1 MVNMAAIAAG
11 SLLGLTLGK
20 RMRENYRAACMK
32 AGGLVLLLLGAQ
44 MGLQV
49 NNSVLVLLSLTF
61 GSLIGEI
68 IDINSA
74 MERFGQKVERRLA
87 KEEGGFSQAFVYATL
102 LFCTGPMSIMGAI
115 QGGLVGDHSILIT
128 KAVLDGIFALV
139 LTVTMGVGVIGS
151 AITTGLYQG
160 IFVLGAGLAEKYMTD
175 IMITEMTA
183 TGGLLIMAIGFTLL
197 EIKEFKTANMLP
209 SLLLALVLAA
219 VWV

>member
-1 MVNMAAIAAG
+1 MAAIAAG

-87 KEEGGFSQAFVYATL
+87 KEEGGFGQAFVYATL

>member
-1 MVNMAAIAAG
+1 M
-11 SLLGLTLGK
+11 
-20 RMRENYRAACMK
+20 
-32 AGGLVLLLLGAQ
+32 LLLLGAQ

-102 LFCTGPMSIMGAI
+102 LFCTGPMSVMGAI

>member
-1 MVNMAAIAAG
+1 MAAIAAG

-49 NNSVLVLLSLTF
+49 NHSVLVLLSLTF

-219 VWV
+219 VWG

>member
-1 MVNMAAIAAG
+1 MAAIAAG